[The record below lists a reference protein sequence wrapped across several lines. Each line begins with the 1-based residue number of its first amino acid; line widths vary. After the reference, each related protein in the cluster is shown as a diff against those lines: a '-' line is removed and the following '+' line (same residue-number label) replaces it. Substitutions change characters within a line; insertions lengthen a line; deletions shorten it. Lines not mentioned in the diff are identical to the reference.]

1 MRHTLGNAGALLLGT
16 ITTTALLRGHVQ
28 GACID
33 SIGAAPHVLMEM
45 SSVER
50 CPYTPAPVRAGAGR
64 SVTLWIR
71 VGRALL
77 GAGLVGGVACR
88 AAPAA
93 PGPPPPVEVGVV
105 TIQPRAVQLTTEL
118 PGRTLAYETS
128 EVRPQVSGI
137 IRKRLFTEG
146 QQVEQGQTLYQ
157 IDARLY
163 QAAVAEAEA
172 NLASARAVSDA
183 ARLKADRYALLLK
196 DQVVSEQ
203 DYQDVQASA
212 QQTAAAL
219 QQAQAT
225 LETARINLRFTRV
238 PAPISGRIGR
248 SLVTT
253 GALVTNGQAQALA
266 TIQRLDPIFVD
277 MQESSSNMLAMR
289 RALAQGGAAPASA
302 DVRLQ
307 LDDGSEYAVPGRLE
321 FAEATVDP
329 GTGSVTLRARFA
341 NPDGLLLPG
350 MYVRSIVVQSEREA
364 AILAPQPGVTR
375 DPKGNA
381 TALVVSLE
389 GKVEQRNLEL
399 ERAVNDEWLVSRG
412 LAAGDQLIVQGTDK
426 VKPGQVVK
434 VVPVDA
440 DADTRTG
447 QTPPP
452 AAREP

>member
-1 MRHTLGNAGALLLGT
+1 
-16 ITTTALLRGHVQ
+16 
-28 GACID
+28 
-33 SIGAAPHVLMEM
+33 M

-50 CPYTPAPVRAGAGR
+50 RPHTPATIRAGARRPG
-64 SVTLWIR
+64 TLHR
-71 VGRALL
+71 CLGHALL
-77 GAGLVGGVACR
+77 GTGLAAALACQQ
-88 AAPAA
+88 APAA
-93 PGPPPPVEVGVV
+93 PGPPPPVEVGVF
-105 TIQPRAVQLTTEL
+105 TIQPRPLQLTTEL
-118 PGRTLAYETS
+118 PGRTHAYETS

-146 QQVEQGQTLYQ
+146 QLVEQGQTLYQ

-163 QAAVAEAEA
+163 KAAFAQAEA

-183 ARLKADRYALLLK
+183 ARVKADRYALLRQ

-225 LETARINLRFTRV
+225 LETARINLRFTQV
-238 PAPISGRIGR
+238 AAPISGRIGR

-253 GALVTNGQAQALA
+253 GALVTNGQAEALA
-266 TIQRLDPIFVD
+266 TIQRLDPMFVD
-277 MQESSSNMLAMR
+277 IQESSTNLLALR
-289 RALAQGGAAPASA
+289 RALARGGAPPTSA
-302 DVRLQ
+302 DVRLE
-307 LDDGSEYAVPGRLE
+307 LEDGGDYAVTGRLE

-329 GTGSVTLRARFA
+329 STGSVTLRARFA

-350 MYVRSIVVQSEREA
+350 MYVRAVVIQSERAA

-381 TALVVSLE
+381 TALVVGAES
-389 GKVEQRNLEL
+389 KVEQRNLEL
-399 ERAVNDEWLVSRG
+399 ERAVNDEWLVSKG

-426 VKPGQVVK
+426 VKPGQAVK
-434 VVPVDA
+434 PVPVDA
-440 DADTRTG
+440 NDDTRTG
-447 QTPPP
+447 QNAPP
-452 AAREP
+452 AVREK